1 MNRECRIISHAKND
15 KSIDQVI
22 GKDGN
27 YYSVTEAYEK
37 NIEWLQIDIGFLTEC
52 ERRNVL
58 N

>member
-15 KSIDQVI
+15 KSIDQVF

-37 NIEWLQIDIGFLTEC
+37 I
-52 ERRNVL
+52 
-58 N
+58 